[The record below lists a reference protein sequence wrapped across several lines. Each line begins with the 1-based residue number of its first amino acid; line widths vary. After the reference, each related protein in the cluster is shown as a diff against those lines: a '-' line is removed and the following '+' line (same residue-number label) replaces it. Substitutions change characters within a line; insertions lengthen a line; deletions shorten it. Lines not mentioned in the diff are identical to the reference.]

1 MNNPPR
7 LLAWTDFVLDL
18 HDFLQDKDIDT
29 PLYIVGGAVRD
40 AYTRGAI
47 KDIDIAVQGN
57 AIRMA
62 RNFADWFEGDIFVM
76 DRERDVA
83 RVFLATEE
91 GDVVLDFARFRGES
105 LYDDLADRDFTVNA
119 MAADL
124 LGDIVVLID
133 PLNGETDLNQK
144 VLRRCSPHAIA
155 DDPIRVLR
163 AVRQSVQLKLRIE
176 PETLDDI
183 RQFAPSIR
191 ESSPERIR
199 DEFWKIL
206 ALDKPSQALRVLQ
219 HLGILKYVV
228 PNIDQLAGIEQALP
242 HRHNVWNHTLLVI
255 ERLNTILTSISYKR
269 TDNTAATFD
278 MGTLVMQLDRFR
290 AKLQAHIS
298 RTSGN
303 GRRHAQTLILGALI
317 HNLGKIEADGNYV
330 QRGADLAS
338 ELADDF
344 KLTNDEQKRLVS
356 VIRHYRDV
364 LNRPAW
370 ETLDLHRFWYDLGEN
385 GIDACLFVLA
395 DYLGMVATEL
405 EQGEWLILV
414 ERVTILLDTYFNH
427 HDTIVNPPLFLNGN
441 DLMTLLNINGGRVI
455 GTLLTRLREAQVTH
469 QVETVDAAEAFIQSQ
484 YQELST

>member
-29 PLYIVGGAVRD
+29 PMYIVGGAVRD

-62 RNFADWFEGDIFVM
+62 RNFADWFDGDIFVM

-83 RVFLATEE
+83 RVFLATQD

-105 LYDDLADRDFTVNA
+105 LQEDLADRDFTVNA

-133 PLNGETDLNQK
+133 PLKGETDMNQK
-144 VLRRCSPHAIA
+144 LLRRCSSNAIA

-176 PETLDDI
+176 PQTLDDM
-183 RQFAPSIR
+183 RQFAPNIR
-191 ESSPERIR
+191 DSSSERIR

-219 HLGILKYVV
+219 HLGILKHVI
-228 PNIDQLAGIEQALP
+228 PNIDQLVGMEQELP
-242 HRHNVWNHTLLVI
+242 HRHDVWNHTLLVI
-255 ERLNTILTSISYKR
+255 ERLNTILTSISHKR

-298 RTSGN
+298 RSSGN
-303 GRRHAQTLILGALI
+303 GRQHSQTLILSALI
-317 HNLGKIEADGNYV
+317 HNLGKIEPDGNYV
-330 QRGADLAS
+330 KRGGI
-338 ELADDF
+338 LADTLANGF

-356 VIRHYRDV
+356 VIALYRDV
-364 LNRPAW
+364 LDRTVW
-370 ETLDLHRFWYDLGEN
+370 ETIDLHRFWYNAGEN
-385 GIDACLFVLA
+385 GIDACLLALA
-395 DYLGMVATEL
+395 DYLGTVATEL
-405 EQGEWLILV
+405 EQGDWLILV

-427 HDTIVNPPLFLNGN
+427 YNTIVNPQLFLNGN
-441 DLMTLLNINGGRVI
+441 DLMTLLNIHGGRVV
-455 GTLLTRLREAQVTH
+455 GELLTRLREAQVMRR
-469 QVETVDAAEAFIQSQ
+469 VESVDEAEAFIQSQ